1 MLQSSPSRELQ
12 LRTRSDLLFSPREDS
27 GCVVVKDPLSLQ
39 YHLLSEEE
47 YALLTMLRQPTSIQR
62 LKGELEHLF
71 FPQTTSVGEL
81 TLALGMLHRRGL
93 LSSRHEGQGEQFWWK
108 EQRGRRRKWI
118 GRINPLFIRL
128 PGIDPDPFLG
138 WLYPK
143 LQWLFSPVT
152 AFCGFTIV
160 LLSVLAMLS
169 QADSWQSRTPAVS
182 SMLDLTQL
190 PLLLLAV
197 AFAKVLHELAHGLA
211 CKHFGG
217 EVHEMGLALFLLT
230 PCLYC
235 DTSDS
240 WMLPRR
246 QHRMLIAA
254 AGMIVEVCL
263 ASVAGIAWC
272 LLSEGIVRDQCF
284 YILIA
289 CSVSTLAFNLN
300 PLLRYDGYYILAD
313 WLNTANLWA
322 RSRAVVT
329 GLAIRLTTGVAAPV
343 EHGLP
348 ATAILGLLCYGL
360 LSIVYRWFVLG
371 VALWF
376 IYRIASAH
384 DVPAF
389 GVGFCLVVGV
399 ISMVAAV
406 RPPLQF
412 FSVPGRLAAVRG
424 MRVGLSGVL
433 LGGVLLAVCY
443 LPLPIRISAIA
454 VVSPSDDALVF
465 AQTTGILTKS
475 HVVEGQAVAQGQLL
489 VELQN
494 EELEERAAS
503 MASRIA
509 QVELQLQ
516 NLRRQQSLSE
526 VAAAQLTTMTRL
538 LEQLTQQREVIASEL
553 SLLKITAPSTG
564 RVMLAASHGQ
574 QPMKRSTK
582 MSTKES
588 TDIADGFPTD
598 AQNQGCII
606 KPGEVVCR
614 IFDPDNLEITAQV
627 EQRSIEF
634 VQSGFPATIRLEGLA
649 GHLLRGH
656 VVSISSS
663 PVNGSSEPAAE
674 NKFDVRIHLD
684 QTADTDLQQIAVKE
698 GMQGLVRI
706 HSQPRSMMF
715 LMRKWIRELFKI

>member
-27 GCVVVKDPLSLQ
+27 ECFVVKDPLSLQ

-47 YALLTMLRQPTSIQR
+47 HALLMMLRQPTTIQR
-62 LKGELEHLF
+62 LKGELEQTF

-81 TLALGMLHRRGL
+81 TLALGLLHRRGL
-93 LSSRHEGQGEQFWWK
+93 LSSSHEGQGEQFWLK
-108 EQRGRRRKWI
+108 EQQGRRRKWI

-128 PGIDPDPFLG
+128 PGINPDPFLG

-143 LQWLFSPVT
+143 LRWLFSPLT
-152 AFCGFTIV
+152 AFCGCTIV

-169 QADSWQSRTPAVS
+169 QADSWQSRVPAAS
-182 SMLDLTQL
+182 LTFDLTHL

-197 AFAKVLHELAHGLA
+197 AFAKVLHELAHGLT

-217 EVHEMGLALFLLT
+217 EVHEMGMALFLLT

-246 QHRMLIAA
+246 QQRILIAA
-254 AGMIVEVCL
+254 AGMIVEICV

-272 LLSEGIVRDQCF
+272 LLSEGVVRDQCF

-313 WLNTANLWA
+313 WLNTANLWT
-322 RSRAVVT
+322 RSRALVL

-343 EHGLP
+343 EYGLS
-348 ATAILGLLCYGL
+348 ATATVGLVCYGL
-360 LSIVYRWFVLG
+360 LSIAYRWFVLG

-376 IYRIASAH
+376 IYRLASEY
-384 DVPAF
+384 DVPAV
-389 GVGFCLVVGV
+389 GVGFALAVGM

-412 FSVPGRLAAVRG
+412 FSVPGKLAAVRG
-424 MRVGLSGVL
+424 LRLGLSGIL
-433 LGGVLLAVCY
+433 LGSLLLGICY
-443 LPLPIRISAIA
+443 LPLPIRINAAAI
-454 VVSPSDDALVF
+454 VSPSDDAPVF
-465 AQTTGILTKS
+465 AQASGILVKS
-475 HVVEGQAVAQGQLL
+475 HVVPGQSVTQGQLL

-494 EELEERAAS
+494 DAFQERAAA

-509 QVELQLQ
+509 LVELQLQ
-516 NLRRQQSLSE
+516 NLKRQQSRSE
-526 VAAAQLTTMTRL
+526 VAAAQLATTIRL
-538 LEQLTQQREVIASEL
+538 LEQLTQQREVIAREL
-553 SLLKITAPSTG
+553 SLLKITSPGTGKVMFAAPRGHQSTTD
-564 RVMLAASHGQ
+564 
-574 QPMKRSTK
+574 P
-582 MSTKES
+582 
-588 TDIADGFPTD
+588 TDIADGYPTD
-598 AQNQGCII
+598 EQNQGCLLE
-606 KPGEVVCR
+606 PGDIVCR
-614 IFDPDNLEITAQV
+614 IFDPDKLEITAQV

-634 VQSGFPATIRLEGLA
+634 VQNGLPATIRLEGLA
-649 GHLLRGH
+649 GHLLSGR

-663 PVNGSSEPAAE
+663 PVGGSSDLAAE
-674 NKFDVRIHLD
+674 NKFDVCILLD
-684 QTADTDLQQIAVKE
+684 QTADTELQQIAVKE